1 MSGHSASNRLWLA
14 IRFPHLVWQ
23 AQGFALD
30 DEQYA
35 IVTEKQ
41 KVIWASPAAIA
52 EGVCLGMVATTAEI
66 LSGCTAY
73 PRQPNQEEEQLA
85 SLSKVAY
92 EFTPYIEI
100 YKSPAITQ
108 AGLLLELSSCV
119 NLFGGLLPLVNK
131 IKNAFIGFKLDFLMG
146 QAHSAYAAWLLS
158 FVNYPLEEDSSREHF
173 IERLK
178 LVPIQWLQDYPK
190 AVDALDKMGF
200 TLLDDIARQIEIQSI
215 SSIKKRFGHEF
226 THMLCELFS
235 IDQNFQQASLFEKP
249 LTYYQPTEYFTEQ
262 IQFDYPIA
270 TSNLLEKPIAV
281 LLKKLSHYLVKRQ
294 LAAQDIEWRLADI
307 YRREEIFHV
316 TADRLQSHWQLFY
329 DLTLIQL
336 ESRSLSFEV
345 DSLSLKCDQLMPVEN
360 QNLILD
366 FDQQHKKSQG
376 QSFTITAAKLKAR
389 LGDASIVKLSYRDSH
404 IPEVSNHTISVNESS
419 EQTLP
424 DIHRQG
430 FRPAWLFK
438 HPVPIEDRRGL
449 FWRGRIRL
457 IAGPE
462 RIQGLWWQTPTARDY
477 FVAHRN
483 DNVRLWIFH
492 DLHKQSWF
500 VQGIFG

>member
-1 MSGHSASNRLWLA
+1 
-14 IRFPHLVWQ
+14 
-23 AQGFALD
+23 
-30 DEQYA
+30 
-35 IVTEKQ
+35 
-41 KVIWASPAAIA
+41 
-52 EGVCLGMVATTAEI
+52 
-66 LSGCTAY
+66 
-73 PRQPNQEEEQLA
+73 
-85 SLSKVAY
+85 
-92 EFTPYIEI
+92 
-100 YKSPAITQ
+100 
-108 AGLLLELSSCV
+108 
-119 NLFGGLLPLVNK
+119 
-131 IKNAFIGFKLDFLMG
+131 
-146 QAHSAYAAWLLS
+146 
-158 FVNYPLEEDSSREHF
+158 
-173 IERLK
+173 
-178 LVPIQWLQDYPK
+178 
-190 AVDALDKMGF
+190 
-200 TLLDDIARQIEIQSI
+200 
-215 SSIKKRFGHEF
+215 
-226 THMLCELFS
+226 
-235 IDQNFQQASLFEKP
+235 
-249 LTYYQPTEYFTEQ
+249 
-262 IQFDYPIA
+262 
-270 TSNLLEKPIAV
+270 
-281 LLKKLSHYLVKRQ
+281 LVKRQ

-366 FDQQHKKSQG
+366 FDQQHKKSKG

-419 EQTLP
+419 EQSLP

-438 HPVPIEDRRGL
+438 QPVPIEDRRGL